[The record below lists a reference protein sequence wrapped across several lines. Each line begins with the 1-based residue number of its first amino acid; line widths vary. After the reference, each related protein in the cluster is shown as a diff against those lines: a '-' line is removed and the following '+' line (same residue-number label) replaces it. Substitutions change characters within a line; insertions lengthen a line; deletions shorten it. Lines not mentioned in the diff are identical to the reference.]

1 MGGWAPQACREEARL
16 RLGPHPAPDLPCPGP
31 PHLPSGCPSGGHW
44 ITPTMPPSLP
54 QSASHSSLFTGP
66 DALGRAP
73 CPAPLPKHPESRAA
87 QPTPQHRSSALLC
100 PAAAFLP
107 GPLRIFFSGSDRS
120 CVFLTHAPHT
130 LRAGVG
136 PPGVRDPSPCLP
148 SLGTLPERHHSL
160 GHAGLPGP
168 GTAHLTARLPV
179 CHPILGLQYAGL
191 DPASFLFL
199 LCFLTAFPGNRRGV
213 SREEGTTETASPPA
227 VLWRSD

>member
-1 MGGWAPQACREEARL
+1 MN
-16 RLGPHPAPDLPCPGP
+16 

-87 QPTPQHRSSALLC
+87 QPTPQHRSSALPC

-148 SLGTLPERHHSL
+148 SLGHCLRGTTLLVTRDS
-160 GHAGLPGP
+160 PGP
-168 GTAHLTARLPV
+168 GPLTSL
-179 CHPILGLQYAGL
+179 
-191 DPASFLFL
+191 PASPSATLSLVCSMQGWTQPPSSSFS
-199 LCFLTAFPGNRRGV
+199 V
-213 SREEGTTETASPPA
+213 S
-227 VLWRSD
+227 